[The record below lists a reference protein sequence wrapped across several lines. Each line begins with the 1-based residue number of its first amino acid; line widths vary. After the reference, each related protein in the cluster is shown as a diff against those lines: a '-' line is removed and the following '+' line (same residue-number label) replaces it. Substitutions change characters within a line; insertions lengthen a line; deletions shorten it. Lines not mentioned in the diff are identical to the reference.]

1 MDRALVD
8 YFDKVRK
15 ERGFTQQ
22 KFADLLWPDKAGNSA
37 LMRWRRIRGLKGYEP
52 QELRANDIEAMCQVL
67 GLDLASTTWRIQKE
81 KEKD

>member
-1 MDRALVD
+1 MDRELVD

-15 ERGFTQQ
+15 EKKLTQQ

-52 QELRANDIEAMCQVL
+52 QELRTSDIEAMCKVF
-67 GLDLASTTWRIQKE
+67 GLDLASTTWRVQRE
-81 KEKD
+81 KGTD